1 MSRSPSPYRTI
12 SRSDS
17 APDDLVFHR
26 EFADH
31 QSVRQNSPEDV
42 SAALSI
48 VDVGQAVVS
57 TAIADEQSIIDGD
70 LIPPPPMPVLAMLNF
85 VNSTASVEEN
95 NKSFGPIE
103 VSMALDDIDISPLSH
118 QQDGD
123 RHASVDAS
131 VLTDLPP
138 KVPDVIPSNNDVID
152 ASHTS
157 VFDLTQK
164 TDPEAHGLVG
174 GDAILFVV
182 VNCNRHTGIYL
193 LPYNR
198 VPASIRDYITSTVF
212 HFQNYATAK
221 RKRGLG
227 TTLYNMVHGLLHG
240 FNAFVSAVD
249 IKTIVS
255 WERDNHSVTD
265 KIPYLTPFKLDST
278 RGYADTADMTHRIV
292 GIYTFDENWKVK
304 FKHGDVVD
312 AL

>member
-1 MSRSPSPYRTI
+1 
-12 SRSDS
+12 
-17 APDDLVFHR
+17 
-26 EFADH
+26 
-31 QSVRQNSPEDV
+31 VRRDSPENV
-42 SAALSI
+42 AAALSI
-48 VDVGQAVVS
+48 VDVGQAVMSNV
-57 TAIADEQSIIDGD
+57 IADEQPTADGD
-70 LIPPPPMPVLAMLNF
+70 YTPPSSMPVLEMMSFANP
-85 VNSTASVEEN
+85 NASAEEN
-95 NKSFGPIE
+95 DKSFGPIE

-118 QQDGD
+118 QPDGD
-123 RHASVDAS
+123 QHASVDSS
-131 VLTDLPP
+131 VIANPPP
-138 KVPDVIPSNNDVID
+138 KVPDVIPLYNDVID

-164 TDPEAHGLVG
+164 TDSEAHGLVG

-182 VNCNRHTGIYL
+182 INCNRQTGVYL

-198 VPASIRDYITSTVF
+198 VPASIRDYMTSTVF
-212 HFQNYATAK
+212 HFQNSAAAK

-278 RGYADTADMTHRIV
+278 RGYADAADTTHRIV